1 MKESRRAQRMKR
13 HHERGA
19 DRNATLNMVSLMDIF
34 TILVFFLLVS
44 AASSDIL
51 PTPKNIKLP
60 RSTAETM
67 PKENIV
73 IIVGENK
80 ILLQGKEVS
89 DIKSVIGSKKLM
101 IMPLYDELLRL
112 ASTKASSQ
120 DKKLIIS
127 KGVTILGD
135 KEIPYVLLKKV
146 MLTCSAAK
154 FVNISFAV
162 SRLAP
167 AND

>member
-1 MKESRRAQRMKR
+1 MKESRRAKRMKR

-19 DRNATLNMVSLMDIF
+19 DKNASLNMVSLMDIF

-60 RSTAETM
+60 RSTAETA
-67 PKENIV
+67 PRENVV
-73 IIVGENK
+73 IIIGKNK
-80 ILLQGKEVS
+80 VMLQGKEVS
-89 DIKSVIGSKKLM
+89 DMKSVINSKKQL
-101 IMPLYDELLRL
+101 IIPLYNDLVKL
-112 ASTKASSQ
+112 AESGGSSRS
-120 DKKLIIS
+120 KKDITS

-135 KEIPYVLLKKV
+135 KEVPYVLLKKI

-162 SRLAP
+162 NRVA
-167 AND
+167 ADNG